1 MSMFHS
7 YVLGTTPSQLAVNI
21 FNAAVDSTTDVAPV
35 SVNYSWTQL
44 NVSGGVIM
52 YTIVTVFAS
61 NGSVISNT
69 SVNSSSTLTVENLPS
84 CVELNGTLTA
94 TNTNDSTTGPATT
107 TTYNTSESGELW

>member
-1 MSMFHS
+1 MNS
-7 YVLGTTPSQLAVNI
+7 
-21 FNAAVDSTTDVAPV
+21 FNAEVDSTTDVAPV

-44 NVSGGVIM
+44 NESGGVIM

-94 TNTNDSTTGPATT
+94 TNTNDSVSGPATT
-107 TTYNTSESGELW
+107 TTYDTNESGELW

>member
-7 YVLGTTPSQLAVNI
+7 YVLGTTPVQLAVNI
-21 FNAAVDSTTDVAPV
+21 FNATVDSTTDMAPV

-44 NVSGGVIM
+44 NESGGVIM

-69 SVNSSSTLTVENLPS
+69 SLNSSSTLTVENLPS
-84 CVELNGTLTA
+84 CVELNGTLMA
-94 TNTNDSTTGPATT
+94 TNTNDSVNGPANS
-107 TTYNTSESGELW
+107 TTYNTSESG